1 MDNNANSINNN
12 NNNLDNDTKQP
23 IFTNILVTQ
32 ETKTLIQLIEEILE
46 INNITEINLT
56 LNEIKLLKL
65 LISKS
70 PDLFQNIE
78 TCINSIVEDNT
89 INANDI
95 PKFIT
100 LVKDF
105 YIVFQNLKETTNNF
119 NLNGSDVVNTS
130 ANIIKFIIPVVL
142 KKYDLNTEKVIKIC
156 NNIIDISVELLLIV
170 PQVKNSKCNLFCC

>member
-12 NNNLDNDTKQP
+12 VNLDNDTKQP

-32 ETKTLIQLIEEILE
+32 ETKILIQLIEELLE
-46 INNITEINLT
+46 TNNAIQINLT
-56 LNEIKLLKL
+56 VNEIGLLKL

-70 PDLFQNIE
+70 PELFQNIE
-78 TCINSIVEDNT
+78 TCINSIVQDNT

-119 NLNGSDVVNTS
+119 NLDGTELVNIS
-130 ANIIKFIIPVVL
+130 ANIIKFIIPIVL
-142 KKYDLNTEKVIKIC
+142 KKYDLDAEKIIKIC
-156 NNIIDISVELLLIV
+156 NDIIDISVDLLLIV
-170 PQVKNSKCNLFCC
+170 PQVKNSKCNLFFCF